1 MDAFAGS
8 ETGPREPGRAVD
20 VVIAE
25 TENLSQFVGVGFSSA
40 AADLVLFFGIAAYM
54 AYVEPRIALLGAA
67 FFVPQLVLA
76 QLAQIYLNRLNT
88 ERVGLMREASDMVL
102 DQRDASERAAL
113 LDTISANQVRISV
126 VSHVLKSV
134 RNLLITLP
142 SIAALVYGGWLVIGG
157 QTTIG
162 TVVAFV
168 SGFRKVSEPV
178 RDLLEFYVYAEWARV
193 QHRLTAQWFE
203 AQQARPARD

>member
-1 MDAFAGS
+1 
-8 ETGPREPGRAVD
+8 
-20 VVIAE
+20 VIAE

-40 AADLVLFFGIAAYM
+40 AADLALFAGIAAYM
-54 AYVEPRIALLGAA
+54 AFVEPRIALLGAV
-67 FFVPQLVLA
+67 FFVPQLAIA
-76 QLAQIYLNRLNT
+76 QLAQIRLNRLNA
-88 ERVGLMREASDMVL
+88 ERVALMREAADVVL
-102 DQRDASERAAL
+102 DRTSADRTAL
-113 LDTISANQVRISV
+113 LQKISANQVRISI
-126 VSHVLKSV
+126 VSHILKSV

-168 SGFRKVSEPV
+168 SGFRKVSDPV

-193 QHRLTAQWFE
+193 QHRLTADWFE
-203 AQQARPARD
+203 AQQASRMKG